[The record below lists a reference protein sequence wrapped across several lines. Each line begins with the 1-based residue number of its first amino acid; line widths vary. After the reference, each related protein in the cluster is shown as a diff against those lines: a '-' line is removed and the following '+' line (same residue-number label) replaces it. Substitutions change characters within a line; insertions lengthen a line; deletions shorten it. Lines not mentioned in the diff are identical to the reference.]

1 MADKKTVLVNGGN
14 GGKLVPEAATVPDE
28 LERARDIARRYRCEF
43 IDLSDFQLHHDL
55 FEKIPVHLMFRYKFV
70 PLDETAD
77 GRLAIAIA
85 DPSQL
90 MMIDEISL
98 LLGKRIVTKVSTL
111 KQISDILQKT
121 EQSKRVLEDAS
132 EGFTL
137 DVIREDEAGN
147 DETISIDKL
156 TATAGTDMSPI
167 IRLVDTTIFT
177 ALQRRASD
185 IHIETRDDS
194 VVIKFRID
202 GVLTNAM
209 PPIGKEHHSTIISRI
224 KVMSEL
230 DISERRVPQDGRFRV
245 KYSGRAIDFRVSIM
259 PSIHG
264 EDAVLRVLDK
274 ESMSEKFKKLTL
286 DVVGFDEDD
295 LRRFRRYIKEPYGMV
310 LVTGPTGS
318 GKTTTLY
325 AAVNEIKTDEDKIIT
340 IEDPVEY
347 QIRGITQIPV
357 NEKKGLTFARGLRS
371 ILRHDPDKILVGEI
385 RDQETAQIAIN
396 SALTGH
402 LVFTTVHANN
412 VVDVLG
418 RFLNMGVEAYNF
430 VSALNCILAQ
440 RLVRTNCEYCTKIV
454 HYDDEAL
461 LASGLDLAEWRDF
474 DFREGTGCMECGGTV
489 LTVFLGNWIM
499 LSAMRKGTILLAIV
513 AGFGILALCQAAT
526 GQTVTIDRAGS
537 GRVFDGV
544 GAISGGGG
552 NSRLLIDYPEPY
564 RSQILDYL
572 FKPNYGASM
581 QILKVEIGADMDST
595 DGAESSHM
603 HTRNDENY
611 QRGYEWWLMEQ
622 AKARNPHI
630 KLAALAWGAPHW
642 VGNGNYW
649 SRDMIDYMIK
659 WIKHAESD
667 HHLTIDYVGGRNEHG
682 YDIQFYK
689 DLKAALVA
697 NGLGDRKSK
706 P

>member
-1 MADKKTVLVNGGN
+1 MAEKKTAFANGENGGQVAPVAPAN
-14 GGKLVPEAATVPDE
+14 E
-28 LERARDIARRYRCEF
+28 LEKAQDVARRYRCEF
-43 IDLSDFQLHHDL
+43 VDLHNFQLHHDL
-55 FEKIPVHLMFRYKFV
+55 FKKIPVDLMFRYNFI
-70 PLDETAD
+70 PLEETRD

-111 KQISDILQKT
+111 AQISEILKKT
-121 EQSKRVLEDAS
+121 EQSKRVLEEAS

-137 DVIREDEAGN
+137 DYIREDEGAG
-147 DETISIDKL
+147 DESISIDRL
-156 TATAGTDMSPI
+156 TAQGDISPI

-185 IHIETRDDS
+185 IHIETQDDS
-194 VVIKFRID
+194 VCIKFRID
-202 GVLTNAM
+202 GVLTQAM
-209 PPIGKEHHSTIISRI
+209 PPIAKEHHSTIISRI

-245 KYSGRAIDFRVSIM
+245 KYGNPERPIDFRVSIM

-274 ESMSEKFKKLTL
+274 ESMSEKFHKLVL

-295 LRRFRRYIKEPYGMV
+295 LRKFRRYISEPYGMV

-371 ILRHDPDKILVGEI
+371 ILRHDPDKIMVGEI
-385 RDQETAQIAIN
+385 RDTETAQIAIQ

-412 VVDVLG
+412 VVDVIG
-418 RFLNMGVEAYNF
+418 RFLNMGVEPYNF

-440 RLVRTNCEYCTKIV
+440 RLVRLICESCRTVV
-454 HYDDEAL
+454 HYPPETL
-461 LASGLDLAEWRDF
+461 EASGLDPEQWAKVSFYEGQGCI
-474 DFREGTGCMECGGTV
+474 ECAGTGFRGRTAIHE
-489 LTVFLGNWIM
+489 LLD
-499 LSAMRKGTILLAIV
+499 LSDRIREMILLKKPTSEIRRA
-513 AGFGILALCQAAT
+513 AREEGMRFLRESALDKVRLGMT
-526 GQTVTIDRAGS
+526 TLKEINKVTFI
-537 GRVFDGV
+537 
-544 GAISGGGG
+544 
-552 NSRLLIDYPEPY
+552 E
-564 RSQILDYL
+564 
-572 FKPNYGASM
+572 SM
-581 QILKVEIGADMDST
+581 
-595 DGAESSHM
+595 
-603 HTRNDENY
+603 R
-611 QRGYEWWLMEQ
+611 
-622 AKARNPHI
+622 
-630 KLAALAWGAPHW
+630 
-642 VGNGNYW
+642 
-649 SRDMIDYMIK
+649 
-659 WIKHAESD
+659 
-667 HHLTIDYVGGRNEHG
+667 
-682 YDIQFYK
+682 
-689 DLKAALVA
+689 
-697 NGLGDRKSK
+697 
-706 P
+706 